1 MKKIL
6 FTKFFIILI
15 FITGCGYTPIFSNK
29 TNNFN
34 IVGIELT
41 GNNKLNRILNNK
53 LNIYKNSNGEKKY
66 FLKINTDVNKK
77 ISSKD
82 SKGNAK
88 TFELT
93 VSTNTNIQDEKGYIK
108 EKLFVKS
115 VNYNNSN
122 NKFELKKYEN
132 QSSEILINKIS
143 EEIIIYLQAN

>member
-6 FTKFFIILI
+6 FTKFFIIII

-29 TNNFN
+29 NTSFN
-34 IVGIELT
+34 IVEIEST
-41 GNNKLNRILNNK
+41 GNNKLNKILNNK
-53 LNIYKNSNGEKKY
+53 LNIYKNLNNEKKY
-66 FLKINTDVNKK
+66 FLKKNKNVNKK

-115 VNYNNSN
+115 VNYNNNN
-122 NKFELKKYEN
+122 NKFDLKKYEN

>member
-88 TFELT
+88 TFGLT
-93 VSTNTNIQDEKGYIK
+93 VSINTNIQDEKGYIK

>member
-6 FTKFFIILI
+6 FTKFFIIII

-29 TNNFN
+29 NTSFN
-34 IVGIELT
+34 IVEIEST
-41 GNNKLNRILNNK
+41 GNNKLNKILNNK
-53 LNIYKNSNGEKKY
+53 LNIYKNSNSEKKY

-115 VNYNNSN
+115 VNYNNNN
-122 NKFELKKYEN
+122 NKFDLKKYEN

>member
-88 TFELT
+88 TFGLT

-143 EEIIIYLQAN
+143 EEIIIYLQTN

>member
-6 FTKFFIILI
+6 FTKFFIIII

-29 TNNFN
+29 NTSFN
-34 IVGIELT
+34 IVEIEST
-41 GNNKLNRILNNK
+41 GNNKLNKILNNK
-53 LNIYKNSNGEKKY
+53 LNIYKNSNSEKKY

-115 VNYNNSN
+115 INYNNNN
-122 NKFELKKYEN
+122 NKFDLKKYEN

-143 EEIIIYLQAN
+143 EEIIIYLQTN